1 MGMPSA
7 KTATAPLLS
16 VQGVTRSFGALV
28 ALDDLWFDINA
39 GEIFG
44 IAGPNG
50 AGKSTLLNVC
60 TGTLKLNT
68 GKIFFDNEQI
78 DGWPPHRL
86 CHKALARTFQ
96 IPQIFG
102 SLSVAENV
110 AVGTTFGLGGKSID
124 GRTKKEFCD
133 EILTECG
140 LNPKRDMMASKV
152 DLLTRKMTMLAAA
165 LATKPKLVFMDEPLA
180 GFTSDEIDQ
189 MVALILHL
197 RKALEITF
205 IIIEHKVRALA
216 YMSDRIMIMHHGQRI
231 CLDAPL
237 NVMRDPK
244 VVEIYLGSES
254 VA

>member
-1 MGMPSA
+1 MGMPAA
-7 KTATAPLLS
+7 KTTTAPLLS
-16 VQGVTRSFGALV
+16 VRGATRSFGALV
-28 ALDDLWFDINA
+28 ALDSLSFDINA

-44 IAGPNG
+44 TAGPNG

-60 TGTLKLNT
+60 TGMLKPNA
-68 GKIFFDNEQI
+68 GKIFFDNERI

-86 CHKALARTFQ
+86 CHKGLARTFQ
-96 IPQIFG
+96 IAQIFD
-102 SLSVAENV
+102 SMSVAENI
-110 AVGTTFGLGGKSID
+110 AVGTDFGLGRKSTD
-124 GRTKKEFCD
+124 GRTKKEFRD

-140 LNPKRDMMASKV
+140 LNPKRDMMAGKV

-180 GFTSDEIDQ
+180 GFTSAEIDQ

-197 RKALEITF
+197 RKTLEITF
-205 IIIEHKVRALA
+205 MIIEHKVRALA
-216 YMSDRIMIMHHGQRI
+216 YMSDRIMILHHGQRI

>member
-1 MGMPSA
+1 MSSPKM
-7 KTATAPLLS
+7 TATPLLS
-16 VQGVTRSFGALV
+16 VQGVSRSFGALV
-28 ALDDLWFDINA
+28 ALHDLWFDING

-60 TGTLKLNT
+60 TGTLKPSS
-68 GKIFFDNEQI
+68 GKIFFHDERI
-78 DGWPPHRL
+78 DGLPPHRL

-110 AVGTTFGLGGKSID
+110 AVGTRFGLGPKSI
-124 GRTKKEFCD
+124 GSRTKKEFHD

-140 LNPKRDMMASKV
+140 LNAKRDMLASKV

-165 LATKPKLVFMDEPLA
+165 LATKPELVFMDEPLA

-189 MVALILHL
+189 MVELILQL
-197 RKALEITF
+197 RKRLEITL
-205 IIIEHKVRALA
+205 IIIEHKVRALT
-216 YMSDRIMIMHHGQRI
+216 YISDRIMILHHGQLI
-231 CLDAPL
+231 CLDDPS
-237 NVMRDPK
+237 NVMRDPQ

-254 VA
+254 IA

>member
-1 MGMPSA
+1 MPLDKA
-7 KTATAPLLS
+7 TTAPLLS
-16 VQGVTRSFGALV
+16 VQGVSRSFGALV
-28 ALDDLWFDINA
+28 ALHDLWFDINA

-60 TGTLKLNT
+60 TGTLKPSS
-68 GKIFFDNEQI
+68 GKIFFHNERI

-102 SLSVAENV
+102 SLSVSENV
-110 AVGTTFGLGGKSID
+110 AVGTRFGLGPKSIE
-124 GRTKKEFCD
+124 GRTKKEFHD

-140 LNPKRDMMASKV
+140 LNAKRDMMASKV

-165 LATKPKLVFMDEPLA
+165 LATKPELVFMDEPLA

-189 MVALILHL
+189 MVELILHL
-197 RKALEITF
+197 RKRLEITL
-205 IIIEHKVRALA
+205 IIIEHKVRALT
-216 YMSDRIMIMHHGQRI
+216 YISDRIMILHHGQLI
-231 CLDAPL
+231 CLDDPS
-237 NVMRDPK
+237 NVMRDPQ
-244 VVEIYLGSES
+244 VVEIYLGTES
-254 VA
+254 IA